1 MSLILFETSRL
12 TGQCAVRR
20 CQEIDMFGELGGMAF
35 SPDSEALFVSLSDVV
50 YSEVS
55 YSSLV
60 QFRKSSA
67 LSALGRPETVIV

>member
-1 MSLILFETSRL
+1 MLLILFETSRL
-12 TGQCAVRR
+12 TGQCAVCR

-67 LSALGRPETVIV
+67 LSALGRPETVV

>member
-1 MSLILFETSRL
+1 
-12 TGQCAVRR
+12 
-20 CQEIDMFGELGGMAF
+20 MAF

-67 LSALGRPETVIV
+67 LSALGRPETVVV